1 MDISMIMYFIISL
14 ILLVFTSWT
23 IYVCNKLPAEVVK
36 ANKSIDQLKT
46 FAILILVV
54 SILAVLFTGYH
65 LFYKQGVH
73 AEIAGKYF

>member
-1 MDISMIMYFIISL
+1 MIMYFIISL

-23 IYVCNKLPAEVVK
+23 IYVCNTVPETVK
-36 ANKSIDQLKT
+36 KDKSIEQLKT

-54 SILAVLFTGYH
+54 SILAILFTGYH

-73 AEIAGKYF
+73 TEIAGKYF